1 MPFFHHIIIYNENV
15 LLICNLYYIHNS
27 YIHGLL
33 FIHLNYNCALSES
46 LFLRHSEQSAMSS
59 TMSQTV

>member
-27 YIHGLL
+27 YIHGLGDAANL
-33 FIHLNYNCALSES
+33 LI
-46 LFLRHSEQSAMSS
+46 
-59 TMSQTV
+59 

>member
-15 LLICNLYYIHNS
+15 LLICNLYYYIHNS

-46 LFLRHSEQSAMSS
+46 MFD
-59 TMSQTV
+59 

>member
-33 FIHLNYNCALSES
+33 FIHMNYNCALSES
-46 LFLRHSEQSAMSS
+46 MFD
-59 TMSQTV
+59 